1 MARPRFNGR
10 GFTNPID
17 SLGLNAESRHRA
29 NPQMSRAFMSN
40 EANFTQQYEAETKV
54 FGAGLSPTTV
64 VDDVV
69 VDGIVKNLD
78 EALLPGFREGL
89 QEGLKGGLKGADMD
103 AAIRGQVVDGVVDGI
118 QKNIDDVLATAAKN
132 GDELGSVTPKIMDN
146 LTKSLDDMVAN
157 GQITKQARNGIL
169 EAFGKN
175 LDEVTGAA
183 KVLPDAAKGADAA
196 VDAGKNT
203 IKNSKGLP
211 KWATQSVAVTT
222 AAGVTIWLAYQ
233 FGNSFGENAKAWAED
248 FTGANCGQ
256 KVADR
261 GLTEGT
267 DEYKEEVEECQE
279 KAAKR
284 MLIATGG
291 GILILAGL
299 VYVIVKK

>member
-10 GFTNPID
+10 GFTNPLD

-40 EANFTQQYEAETKV
+40 EANFTQQYEAEV
-54 FGAGLSPTTV
+54 FASPLNPATV
-64 VDDVV
+64 VRSGA
-69 VDGIVKNLD
+69 VDGIVKNID
-78 EALLPGFREGL
+78 EVVFPVFREGL
-89 QEGLKGGLKGADMD
+89 QEGLKGADMD

-118 QKNIDDVLATAAKN
+118 QKNIDDVLTTAAKN